1 MTIKVV
7 LPEGDGLK
15 QGRGTKVFTES
26 GHEIE
31 NVTGMTVRIMPD
43 ELIEAQMT
51 VYVSNIENFEGIEG
65 AYMVDQFPPK
75 MVSHAFENIMNRI
88 RRGDSSRQNK
98 RVSR

>member
-1 MTIKVV
+1 MTIRVV
-7 LPEGDGLK
+7 FPEGDGIK

-31 NVTGMTVRIMPD
+31 DVTDMTVRIMPD

-65 AYMVDQFPPK
+65 AYRVENFPAK
-75 MVSHAFENIMNRI
+75 KVCSGIDRIMKRI
-88 RRGDSSRQNK
+88 RRGNHEHN
-98 RVSR
+98 

>member
-15 QGRGTKVFTES
+15 AAMGTKVFTES

-51 VYVSNIENFEGIEG
+51 VYVRNIENFEGIEC
-65 AYMVDQFPPK
+65 AYRVENFPAK
-75 MVSHAFENIMNRI
+75 KVCGGINRIMKRI
-88 RRGDSSRQNK
+88 RRGHHDTN
-98 RVSR
+98 

>member
-7 LPEGDGLK
+7 LPEGGGLK
-15 QGRGTKVFTES
+15 QGMGTKVFTES

-43 ELIEAQMT
+43 EIIEAQMT

-65 AYMVDQFPPK
+65 AYLLDQFPPK
-75 MVSHAFENIMNRI
+75 LVSPALENIMKRI
-88 RRGDSSRQNK
+88 RRGDPGRQIK
-98 RVSR
+98 RVG